1 MGNQKAIREELQKLG
16 DSTNRPGA
24 KVMRELMNDIQTSI
38 EKGVTRKLIYEKLK
52 DNGFKITYGSFLVT
66 LKRLRKEM
74 RDLAEST
81 ATERSTRSDSAET
94 SISSPHNTSPLS
106 AGQQT
111 NLGHDPPPPKP
122 AASDLVRP
130 PGITPAA
137 WTEMQQKHKAELRRQ
152 RNLLNGENK

>member
-24 KVMRELMNDIQTSI
+24 RVMRELMNDIQASI

-81 ATERSTRSDSAET
+81 ATERSSRSDSAVT
-94 SISSPHNTSPLS
+94 SISSPHDTSPLN
-106 AGQQT
+106 AGKQT
-111 NLGHDPPPPKP
+111 NRGHDPPPPKP
-122 AASDLVRP
+122 EDTVLERP
-130 PGITPAA
+130 QGITPGR
-137 WTEMQQKHKAELRRQ
+137 WSEMQQKHKAELRRQ